1 MSKKKT
7 EENTKKKEAEK
18 VELRE
23 EKQLTTEELLVLEK
37 DQHLRLIAEFDN
49 FRKRTAKEKIELF
62 ATAGQDIMTIL
73 LPILDDLERAITS
86 NNYDQKHGVV
96 LIYNKLKSSL
106 EAKGLKEMECPV
118 GKVLDTEFHEA
129 ISNVPAAKKKEKGKI
144 IDTIEK
150 GYLLGEKVIR
160 FAKVVVAN

>member
-7 EENTKKKEAEK
+7 KDISVNKETKKVAIQ
-18 VELRE
+18 E
-23 EKQLTTEELLVLEK
+23 EKQLSPEELLAIEK

-62 ATAGQDIMTIL
+62 ATAGQDIMTII
-73 LPILDDLERAITS
+73 LPILDDIERAITS

-129 ISNVPAAKKKEKGKI
+129 ISNVPAAKKKEKGRI

-150 GYLLGEKVIR
+150 GYLLGEKVIL

>member
-1 MSKKKT
+1 M
-7 EENTKKKEAEK
+7 
-18 VELRE
+18 
-23 EKQLTTEELLVLEK
+23 
-37 DQHLRLIAEFDN
+37 D
-49 FRKRTAKEKIELF
+49 
-62 ATAGQDIMTIL
+62 DI
-73 LPILDDLERAITS
+73 ERAIEA
-86 NNYDQKHGVV
+86 NNYDKTHGVV

-129 ISNVPAAKKKEKGKI
+129 ISNVPAAKKKEKGRI

-160 FAKVVVAN
+160 FAKEVVAN

>member
-7 EENTKKKEAEK
+7 KDISVNKEMKKVAIQ
-18 VELRE
+18 E
-23 EKQLTTEELLVLEK
+23 EKQLSPEELLAIEK

-86 NNYDQKHGVV
+86 NNYNQKHGVV

-129 ISNVPAAKKKEKGKI
+129 ISNVPAAKKKEKGRI

>member
-7 EENTKKKEAEK
+7 KDISVNKETKKVAIQ
-18 VELRE
+18 E
-23 EKQLTTEELLVLEK
+23 EKQLSPEELLAIEK

-49 FRKRTAKEKIELF
+49 FRKRTTKEKIELF
-62 ATAGQDIMTIL
+62 ATAGQDIMTII
-73 LPILDDLERAITS
+73 LPILDDIERAITS

-96 LIYNKLKSSL
+96 LIYNKLRSAL

-129 ISNVPAAKKKEKGKI
+129 ISNVPAAKKKEKGRI

>member
-7 EENTKKKEAEK
+7 KDISVNKEMKKEAIQ
-18 VELRE
+18 E
-23 EKQLTTEELLVLEK
+23 EKHFSHEELLAIEK

-62 ATAGQDIMTIL
+62 ATAGQDIMTII
-73 LPILDDLERAITS
+73 LPILDDIERAITS

-129 ISNVPAAKKKEKGKI
+129 ISNVPAAKKKEKGRI